1 MPKRTDL
8 KSVLVLG
15 SGPIQIGQ
23 ACEFDYSGTQALK
36 ALREEGIRTILLN
49 SNPASIM
56 TDPGRADATY
66 IEPLTLA
73 VLEKVLE
80 AERPD
85 AILPTVGG
93 QTALNLA
100 MEAHESGLL
109 QRTGVTLIGAQP
121 EAIKRGEDRQLFKAL
136 MDDLGLETCRGG
148 FAHNMAE
155 ARDLLKLTGFP
166 SIIRPSF
173 TLGGSGGGIA
183 YNVDEFETIVAR
195 GLDLSPTK
203 QVLIE
208 ESILGWK
215 EFELEVV
222 RDLDDNVE
230 VICSIENL
238 DPMGIHTGDSITV
251 APILTL
257 TDPEYQRM
265 RDAALAVIRAVG
277 VETGGS
283 NIQFALEPETS
294 RIIVIEMN
302 PRVSRSSALASKATG
317 FPIAWVATKLALGY
331 RLWELPNAITHMTKA
346 AFEPVLDY
354 VVVKIP
360 RFTFEKFP
368 QADKVLGTQMK
379 SVGEVMALG
388 RSFQEA
394 LQKAVRSLEEGH
406 KGLSGALEGKLDLG
420 RLKEHLIIPGAQRL
434 FWVYHALKA
443 GHSVEELHRLTKIT
457 PWFLHEIEEIV
468 VMEGRLRSFP
478 VDRLPEDLLEKAKRA
493 GFADDQ
499 IAVFCSGTEA
509 EVAARRAA
517 LGLHPAYKRVD
528 TCAGEFQA
536 ETPYLYGTWEAGA
549 VAKAHGA
556 ELRPEGSAQEVRY
569 EVFSEAPP
577 TDRPKAIVLGSGP
590 NRIGQGVE
598 FDCCCVQAVE
608 AIRASGVEAI
618 LINCNPETVST
629 DFDTSDRLYFEPLT
643 FEHVKAVVDREAA
656 GGHLL
661 GVFAQF
667 GGQTPLK
674 LAGPLHAAGVKLLG
688 TPLSAILDAEDRERF
703 GQVLHRLHIP
713 APQWG
718 MATSFEQALE
728 VAHQLDYPV
737 MVRPSFV
744 LGGRA
749 MAVVFDDAGLEK
761 YMREAVA
768 VSNDQPVL
776 LDRFLQ
782 GAQELDI
789 DVVCDG
795 EQVVIAGLLA
805 HIEEAGIHSGDS
817 YAVIPALGV
826 SEAILETVR
835 GYARQLALDL
845 GVLGLMN
852 LQFAVKDGI
861 AYCLEANPRASRT
874 VPFVSKATGVD
885 WAGVAARV
893 GLGQSLR
900 QQGITDGVARAV
912 SVKGVVFPF
921 AKFPG
926 VDPVLGPEMKSTGE
940 VMGIG
945 ETFGE
950 AYAKSLLA
958 AGIPL
963 PLSGTV
969 FLTVNDADKA
979 RLPELAHKLVALGF
993 GLCATE
999 GTART
1004 LETVGL
1010 KVRKIFKVNEG
1021 RPNAVDLLKN
1031 GEVQWVINT
1040 PLGRDAFFDE
1050 SSIRKEAL
1058 RLKIPC
1064 LTNLSA
1070 ALAACEAVET
1080 LRGDMKVRAIQSL

>member
-1 MPKRTDL
+1 
-8 KSVLVLG
+8 
-15 SGPIQIGQ
+15 
-23 ACEFDYSGTQALK
+23 
-36 ALREEGIRTILLN
+36 
-49 SNPASIM
+49 
-56 TDPGRADATY
+56 
-66 IEPLTLA
+66 
-73 VLEKVLE
+73 
-80 AERPD
+80 
-85 AILPTVGG
+85 
-93 QTALNLA
+93 
-100 MEAHESGLL
+100 
-109 QRTGVTLIGAQP
+109 
-121 EAIKRGEDRQLFKAL
+121 
-136 MDDLGLETCRGG
+136 
-148 FAHNMAE
+148 
-155 ARDLLKLTGFP
+155 
-166 SIIRPSF
+166 
-173 TLGGSGGGIA
+173 
-183 YNVDEFETIVAR
+183 VDEFETIVAR

-230 VICSIENL
+230 VICSIENF
-238 DPMGIHTGDSITV
+238 DPMGVHTGDSITV
-251 APILTL
+251 APALTL
-257 TDPEYQRM
+257 TDPEYQKM

-354 VVVKIP
+354 VVVKMP

-379 SVGEVMALG
+379 SVGEVMSIG

-406 KGLSGALEGKLDLG
+406 KGISGALEGKLDLG
-420 RLKEHLIIPGAQRL
+420 RLKEHLIIPGSQRI
-434 FWVYHALKA
+434 FWIYHALKA
-443 GHSVEELHRLTKIT
+443 GHSVEEIHRLTKIT
-457 PWFLHEIEEIV
+457 PWFLREIEEIV
-468 VMEGRLRSFP
+468 VLEGRLRSFP
-478 VDRLPEDLLEKAKRA
+478 VDRLPEELLEKAKRA
-493 GFADDQ
+493 GFADNQ

-509 EVAARRAA
+509 EVATRREA
-517 LGLHPAYKRVD
+517 LGLRPAYKRVD
-528 TCAGEFQA
+528 TCAGEFKA
-536 ETPYLYGTWEAGA
+536 ETPYLYGTWE
-549 VAKAHGA
+549 
-556 ELRPEGSAQEVRY
+556 ET
-569 EVFSEAPP
+569 SEAEP

-643 FEHVKAVVDREAA
+643 YEHVKAVVDREAA
-656 GGHLL
+656 GGKLL

-674 LAGPLHAAGVKLLG
+674 LAGPLHEAGVPLLG
-688 TPLSAILDAEDRERF
+688 TPLNTIMDAEDRERF
-703 GQVLHRLHIP
+703 GQALKRLNIP

-718 MATSFEQALE
+718 MATSFEQAKE
-728 VAHQLDYPV
+728 VAHRLAYPV

-776 LDRFLQ
+776 LDRFLD

-795 EQVVIAGLLA
+795 EDVAIAGLLA

-826 SEAILETVR
+826 PEEILETVR
-835 GYARQLALDL
+835 GYARKLALDL
-845 GVLGLMN
+845 GVRGLMN

-885 WAGVAARV
+885 WAGVAARI
-893 GLGQSLR
+893 GLGQSLK

-926 VDPVLGPEMKSTGE
+926 VDPILGPEMKSTGE

-950 AYAKSLLA
+950 AYAKALLA

-969 FLTVNDADKA
+969 FLTVNDADKV
-979 RLPELAHKLVALGF
+979 RLPELAHKLVSLGF

-1004 LETVGL
+1004 LDAVGL
-1010 KVRKIFKVNEG
+1010 KVRRIFKVNEG

-1080 LRGDMKVRAIQSL
+1080 LRGDMTVRAIQSLG

>member
-56 TDPGRADATY
+56 TDPGRSDATY

-73 VLEKVLE
+73 VLEKVIE
-80 AERPD
+80 AEKPD

-100 MEAHESGLL
+100 MEAHDSGLL
-109 QRTGVTLIGAQP
+109 ERTGVVLIGAQP

-148 FAHNMAE
+148 FAHNMGE

-183 YNVDEFETIVAR
+183 YNVDEFEVIVAR

-238 DPMGIHTGDSITV
+238 DPMGVHTGDSITV
-251 APILTL
+251 APALTL

-331 RLWELPNAITHMTKA
+331 RLWELPNAITRMTKA

-354 VVVKIP
+354 VVVKMP

-379 SVGEVMALG
+379 SVGEVMSLG

-406 KGLSGALEGKLDLG
+406 RGISGALEGKLDLG
-420 RLKEHLIIPGAQRL
+420 RLKEHLLIPGPQRI
-434 FWVYHALKA
+434 FWIYHALKA
-443 GHSVEELHRLTKIT
+443 GHSVEELHRLTRIT
-457 PWFLHEIEEIV
+457 PWFLREIEEIV
-468 VMEGRLRSFP
+468 VLEGRLRSFP
-478 VDRLPEDLLEKAKRA
+478 VDRLPEELLEKAKRA
-493 GFADDQ
+493 GFADNQ

-509 EVAARRAA
+509 EVAARRDT

-536 ETPYLYGTWEAGA
+536 ETPYLYGTWE
-549 VAKAHGA
+549 
-556 ELRPEGSAQEVRY
+556 SC
-569 EVFSEAPP
+569 SEAPP

-643 FEHVKAVVDREAA
+643 YEHVKAVVDREDA
-656 GGHLL
+656 GGKLL

-688 TPLSAILDAEDRERF
+688 TPLNTIMDAEDRERF
-703 GQVLHRLHIP
+703 GQALKRLDIP

-718 MATSFEQALE
+718 MATSFEQAKE
-728 VAHQLDYPV
+728 VAHRLAYPV

-768 VSNDQPVL
+768 VNKDQPVL
-776 LDRFLQ
+776 LDRFLD

-795 EQVVIAGLLA
+795 VDVAIAGLLA

-826 SEAILETVR
+826 PEEILDTVR
-835 GYARQLALDL
+835 GYARRLALDL

-874 VPFVSKATGVD
+874 VPFVSKATGMD
-885 WAGVAARV
+885 WAGVAARI
-893 GLGQSLR
+893 GLGQSLK
-900 QQGITDGVARAV
+900 QQGITDGIPRAV

-926 VDPVLGPEMKSTGE
+926 VDPILGPEMKSTGE

-945 ETFGE
+945 DTFGE
-950 AYAKSLLA
+950 AYAKALLA

-979 RLPELAHKLVALGF
+979 RLPELAHKLVSLGF

-1004 LETVGL
+1004 LESVGL
-1010 KVRKIFKVNEG
+1010 KVRRIFKVNEG

-1080 LRGDMKVRAIQSL
+1080 LRGEMKVRAIQSLG

>member
-56 TDPGRADATY
+56 TGPTRADATY
-66 IEPLTLA
+66 IEPMTLA
-73 VLEKVLE
+73 VLERILE
-80 AERPD
+80 IEKPD

-100 MEAHESGLL
+100 MDAHHAGLL
-109 QRTGVTLIGAQP
+109 AKHRVQLIGAQP
-121 EAIKRGEDRQLFKAL
+121 EAINKGEDRQAFKAL
-136 MDDLGLETCRGG
+136 MDELGLETCRGG
-148 FAHNMAE
+148 FAHSLEE
-155 ARDLLKLTGFP
+155 ARELLKVTGFP
-166 SIIRPSF
+166 AIIRPSF

-183 YNVDEFETIVAR
+183 YNIEEFETICQR

-203 QVLIE
+203 QLLIE

-230 VICSIENL
+230 VICSIENI
-238 DPMGIHTGDSITV
+238 DPMGVHTGDSITV
-251 APILTL
+251 APALTL

-265 RDAALAVIRAVG
+265 RNAAIAVIRGVG

-283 NIQFALEPETS
+283 NIQFALDPETA

-331 RLWELPNAITHMTKA
+331 RLWELPNAITLKTKA

-354 VVVKIP
+354 IVVKIP

-368 QADKVLGTQMK
+368 QADAVLGTQMK
-379 SVGEVMALG
+379 SVGEVMAIG

-406 KGLSGALEGKLDLG
+406 AGLAGAMEGKLDLA
-420 RLKEHLIIPGAQRL
+420 RLRERLLIPGPQRI
-434 FWVYHALKA
+434 FWLYHALKA

-457 PWFLHEIEEIV
+457 AWFLREIEEIV
-468 VMEGRLRSFP
+468 VLEGRLRGFS
-478 VDRLPEDLLEKAKRA
+478 VDRLPEELLERAKRA
-493 GFADDQ
+493 GFADVQ
-499 IAVFCSGTEA
+499 IAAFCGATES
-509 EVAARRAA
+509 EVLHRRE
-517 LGLHPAYKRVD
+517 GFGIRPAFKRID
-528 TCAGEFQA
+528 TCAGEFFA
-536 ETPYLYGTWEAGA
+536 ETPYLYGTWED
-549 VAKAHGA
+549 
-556 ELRPEGSAQEVRY
+556 
-569 EVFSEAPP
+569 FSEAPP
-577 TDRPKAIVLGSGP
+577 TDRKKAIVLGSGP

-643 FEHVKAVVDREAA
+643 FEHVKAIVDREAA
-656 GGHLL
+656 TGALM
-661 GVFAQF
+661 GVFTQF

-674 LAGPLHAAGVKLLG
+674 LAGSLDAAHVPLLG
-688 TPLSAILDAEDRERF
+688 TAHKAILEAEDRERF
-703 GQVLHRLHIP
+703 GEVLRRLNIP
-713 APQWG
+713 AAEWG
-718 MATSFEQALE
+718 MATSLE
-728 VAHQLDYPV
+728 EARVVAARISYPV

-768 VSNDQPVL
+768 VSEDQPVL
-776 LDRFLQ
+776 LDRFLD

-789 DVVCDG
+789 DLVCDG
-795 EQVVIAGLLA
+795 TDTAVAGLLA

-817 YAVIPALGV
+817 FAVIPAQGV
-826 SEAILETVR
+826 DPAVLATVEAQSRRLALEIGVR
-835 GYARQLALDL
+835 GLL
-845 GVLGLMN
+845 N
-852 LQFAVKDGI
+852 LQWAVKDGV

-885 WAGVAARV
+885 WAGVAARI
-893 GLGQSLR
+893 GIGQSLR
-900 QQGITDGVARAV
+900 EQGVKDGVAQAV
-912 SVKGVVFPF
+912 CVKGVVFPF

-926 VDPVLGPEMKSTGE
+926 VDPILGPEMKSTGE

-945 ETFGE
+945 ASFGE
-950 AYAKSLLA
+950 AYAKALLA

-963 PLSGTV
+963 PTSGTV
-969 FLTVNDADKA
+969 FISVNDQDKP
-979 RLPELAHKLVALGF
+979 RLQELATRLTAMGF

-999 GTART
+999 GTAKH
-1004 LETVGL
+1004 LETVGYQ
-1010 KVRKIFKVNEG
+1010 VRRIFKVNEG
-1021 RPNAVDLLKN
+1021 RPHAVDLLKN
-1031 GEVQWVINT
+1031 HEIHWVINT

-1050 SSIRKEAL
+1050 GAIRKEAL

-1064 LTNLSA
+1064 LTNMNA
-1070 ALAACEAVET
+1070 ALAACDAVET
-1080 LRGDMKVRAIQSL
+1080 LRGQLQVRAMQRL

>member
-1 MPKRTDL
+1 MPKRSDIQ
-8 KSVLVLG
+8 SVLVLG

-36 ALREEGIRTILLN
+36 ALREEGVRTILLN

-56 TDPGRADATY
+56 TDPSRADATY
-66 IEPLTLA
+66 IEPLTLGA
-73 VLEKVLE
+73 LEKILE
-80 AERPD
+80 AEQPD

-100 MEAHESGLL
+100 LAAHEAGLL
-109 QRTGVTLIGAQP
+109 EKHNVRLIGAQV
-121 EAIKRGEDRQLFKAL
+121 EAIRKGEDRQIFKAL
-136 MDDLGLETCRGG
+136 MDELGLETCRGG
-148 FAHNMAE
+148 FAHTFAE
-155 ARDLLKLTGFP
+155 ARELVKVTGFP
-166 SIIRPSF
+166 AIIRPSF

-183 YNVDEFETIVAR
+183 YNIDEFEAICLR
-195 GLDLSPTK
+195 GLDLSPIR
-203 QVLIE
+203 QLLVE

-230 VICSIENL
+230 IICGIENL
-238 DPMGIHTGDSITV
+238 DPMGIHTGDSITI

-265 RDAALAVIRAVG
+265 RDAALAIIRAVG

-331 RLWELPNAITHMTKA
+331 RLWELPNAITRMTKA

-368 QADKVLGTQMK
+368 QADQVLGTQMK

-406 KGLSGALEGKLDLG
+406 KGISGALEGKLDLG
-420 RLKEHLIIPGAQRL
+420 RLKEHLIIPGPQRL
-434 FWVYHALKA
+434 FWIYHALKA

-468 VMEGRLRSFP
+468 VLEGRLRSFP
-478 VDRLPEDLLEKAKRA
+478 VDRLPEELLEKAKRA
-493 GFADDQ
+493 GFADNQ

-509 EVAARRAA
+509 EVAAKRES
-517 LGLHPAYKRVD
+517 LGLRPAYKRVD
-528 TCAGEFQA
+528 TCAGEFKA
-536 ETPYLYGTWEAGA
+536 ETPYLYGTWE
-549 VAKAHGA
+549 
-556 ELRPEGSAQEVRY
+556 E
-569 EVFSEAPP
+569 FSEAEP

-643 FEHVKAVVDREAA
+643 YEHVKAVVDREAA
-656 GGHLL
+656 GGKLL

-674 LAGPLHAAGVKLLG
+674 LARPLHEAGVQLLG
-688 TPLSAILDAEDRERF
+688 TPLNTIMEAEDRERF
-703 GQVLHRLHIP
+703 GQALKRLNIP

-718 MATSFEQALE
+718 MATSFEQAKE
-728 VAHQLDYPV
+728 VAHRLGFPV

-749 MAVVFDDAGLEK
+749 MAVVFDDPGLEK

-768 VSNDQPVL
+768 VSDDQPVL
-776 LDRFLQ
+776 LDRFLD

-795 EQVVIAGLLA
+795 KEVAIAGLLS

-826 SEAILETVR
+826 AEDILETVR

-852 LQFAVKDGI
+852 LQFAVKDGV

-885 WAGVAARV
+885 WAGVAARI
-893 GLGQSLR
+893 GLGQSLK
-900 QQGITDGVARAV
+900 QQGITDGVPRSV
-912 SVKGVVFPF
+912 SMKGVVFPF

-926 VDPVLGPEMKSTGE
+926 VDPILGPEMKSTGE

-945 ETFGE
+945 DTFGE
-950 AYAKSLLA
+950 AYAKALLA

-1050 SSIRKEAL
+1050 GSIRKEAL

-1080 LRGDMKVRAIQSL
+1080 LRGEITVRAIQSL

>member
-56 TDPGRADATY
+56 TDPSRADATY
-66 IEPLTLA
+66 IEPLTLG
-73 VLEKVLE
+73 VLEKVIE
-80 AERPD
+80 AEKPD

-109 QRTGVTLIGAQP
+109 ERTGVMLIGAQP

-166 SIIRPSF
+166 AIIRPSF

-230 VICSIENL
+230 VICSIENF
-238 DPMGIHTGDSITV
+238 DPMGVHTGDSITV
-251 APILTL
+251 APALTL
-257 TDPEYQRM
+257 TDPEYQKM

-354 VVVKIP
+354 VVVKMP

-379 SVGEVMALG
+379 SVGEVMSIG

-406 KGLSGALEGKLDLG
+406 KGISGALEGKLDLG
-420 RLKEHLIIPGAQRL
+420 RLKEHLIIPGSQRI
-434 FWVYHALKA
+434 FWIYHALKA
-443 GHSVEELHRLTKIT
+443 GHSVEEIHRLTKIT
-457 PWFLHEIEEIV
+457 PWFLREIEEIV
-468 VMEGRLRSFP
+468 VLEGRLRSFP
-478 VDRLPEDLLEKAKRA
+478 VDRLPEELLEKAKRA
-493 GFADDQ
+493 GFADNQ

-509 EVAARRAA
+509 EVATRREA
-517 LGLHPAYKRVD
+517 LGLRPAYKRVD
-528 TCAGEFQA
+528 TCAGEFKA
-536 ETPYLYGTWEAGA
+536 ETPYLYGTWE
-549 VAKAHGA
+549 
-556 ELRPEGSAQEVRY
+556 ET
-569 EVFSEAPP
+569 SEAEP

-643 FEHVKAVVDREAA
+643 YEHVKAVVDREAA
-656 GGHLL
+656 GGKLL

-674 LAGPLHAAGVKLLG
+674 LAGPLHEAGVPLLG
-688 TPLSAILDAEDRERF
+688 TPLNTIMDAEDRERF
-703 GQVLHRLHIP
+703 GQALKRLNIP

-718 MATSFEQALE
+718 MATSFEQAKE
-728 VAHQLDYPV
+728 VAHRLAYPV

-776 LDRFLQ
+776 LDRFLD

-795 EQVVIAGLLA
+795 EDVAIAGLLA

-826 SEAILETVR
+826 PEEILETVR
-835 GYARQLALDL
+835 GYARKLALDL
-845 GVLGLMN
+845 GVRGLMN

-885 WAGVAARV
+885 WAGVAARI
-893 GLGQSLR
+893 GLGQSLK

-926 VDPVLGPEMKSTGE
+926 VDPILGPEMKSTGE

-950 AYAKSLLA
+950 AYAKALLA

-969 FLTVNDADKA
+969 FLTVNDADKV
-979 RLPELAHKLVALGF
+979 RLPELAHKLVSLGF

-1004 LETVGL
+1004 LDAVGL
-1010 KVRKIFKVNEG
+1010 KVRRIFKVNEG

-1080 LRGDMKVRAIQSL
+1080 LRGDMTVRAIQSLG

>member
-66 IEPLTLA
+66 IEPLTLG
-73 VLEKVLE
+73 VLEKILE
-80 AERPD
+80 AEKPD

-109 QRTGVTLIGAQP
+109 ERTGVVLIGAQP
-121 EAIKRGEDRQLFKAL
+121 EAINRGEDRQLFKAL

-148 FAHNMAE
+148 FAQNMGE

-166 SIIRPSF
+166 AIIRPSF

-183 YNVDEFETIVAR
+183 YNVDEFETIVTR

-230 VICSIENL
+230 VICSIENF
-238 DPMGIHTGDSITV
+238 DPMGVHTGDSITV
-251 APILTL
+251 APALTL

-265 RDAALAVIRAVG
+265 RDAALMVIRAVG

-331 RLWELPNAITHMTKA
+331 RLWELPNAITRMTKA

-379 SVGEVMALG
+379 SVGEVMSLG

-406 KGLSGALEGKLDLG
+406 KGISGALEGKLDLG

-434 FWVYHALKA
+434 FWIYHALKA
-443 GHSVEELHRLTKIT
+443 GHSVEEIHRLTKIT
-457 PWFLHEIEEIV
+457 PWFLREIEEIV
-468 VMEGRLRSFP
+468 VLEGRLRSFP
-478 VDRLPEDLLEKAKRA
+478 VDRLPIELLEKAKRA
-493 GFADDQ
+493 GFADNQ

-509 EVAARRAA
+509 EVAARRES
-517 LGLHPAYKRVD
+517 LGLLPAYKRVD
-528 TCAGEFQA
+528 TCAGEFKA
-536 ETPYLYGTWEAGA
+536 ETPYLYGTWE
-549 VAKAHGA
+549 
-556 ELRPEGSAQEVRY
+556 E
-569 EVFSEAPP
+569 FSEAPP

-643 FEHVKAVVDREAA
+643 YEHVKAVVDREAA
-656 GGHLL
+656 GGKLL

-674 LAGPLHAAGVKLLG
+674 LAGPLHEAGVKLLG
-688 TPLSAILDAEDRERF
+688 TPLNTIMDAEDRERF
-703 GQVLHRLHIP
+703 GQALKRLDIP

-718 MATSFEQALE
+718 MATSFEQAKE
-728 VAHQLDYPV
+728 VAHRLSFPV

-768 VSNDQPVL
+768 VNADQPVL
-776 LDRFLQ
+776 LDRFLD

-795 EQVVIAGLLA
+795 KNVAIAGLLA

-826 SEAILETVR
+826 PEEILETVR
-835 GYARQLALDL
+835 CYARKLALDL

-885 WAGVAARV
+885 WAGVAARI
-893 GLGQSLR
+893 GLGQSLQ

-926 VDPVLGPEMKSTGE
+926 VDPILGPEMKSTGE

-945 ETFGE
+945 DTFGE
-950 AYAKSLLA
+950 AYAKALLA

-1010 KVRKIFKVNEG
+1010 KVRRIFKVNEG

-1050 SSIRKEAL
+1050 GSIRKEAL

-1080 LRGDMKVRAIQSL
+1080 LRGEMTVRAIQSLGC

>member
-8 KSVLVLG
+8 KCVLVLG

-36 ALREEGIRTILLN
+36 ALREEGIRTVLLN

-66 IEPLTLA
+66 IEPMTLT
-73 VLEKVLE
+73 VLEKILE
-80 AERPD
+80 AEKPD

-109 QRTGVTLIGAQP
+109 ERTGVTLIGAQP

-136 MDDLGLETCRGG
+136 MDGLGLETCRGG
-148 FAHNMAE
+148 FAHNMGE

-166 SIIRPSF
+166 AIIRPSF

-230 VICSIENL
+230 VICSIENF
-238 DPMGIHTGDSITV
+238 DPMGVHTGDSITV
-251 APILTL
+251 APALTL

-265 RDAALAVIRAVG
+265 RDASLAIIRAVG

-331 RLWELPNAITHMTKA
+331 RLWELPNAITRMTKA

-354 VVVKIP
+354 IVVKIP

-368 QADKVLGTQMK
+368 QADQVLGTQMK
-379 SVGEVMALG
+379 SVGEVMSLG

-406 KGLSGALEGKLDLG
+406 LGLSGALEGKLDLG
-420 RLKEHLIIPGAQRL
+420 RLKEHLITPGPQRL

-457 PWFLHEIEEIV
+457 PWFLREIEEIV

-478 VDRLPEDLLEKAKRA
+478 VDRLPMDLLEKAKRA
-493 GFADDQ
+493 GFGDGQ

-509 EVAARRAA
+509 EVAERREQ
-517 LGLHPAYKRVD
+517 LGLRPTYKRVD
-528 TCAGEFQA
+528 TCAGEFKA
-536 ETPYLYGTWEAGA
+536 ETPYLYGTWEDSFGSLPLEA
-549 VAKAHGA
+549 V
-556 ELRPEGSAQEVRY
+556 
-569 EVFSEAPP
+569 P

-643 FEHVKAVVDREAA
+643 YEHVKAVVDREGS
-656 GGHLL
+656 GGQLL

-674 LAGPLHAAGVKLLG
+674 LASPLHAAGVPLLG
-688 TPLSAILDAEDRERF
+688 TPLHAILDAEDRERF
-703 GQVLHRLHIP
+703 GTALKRLGIP
-713 APQWG
+713 APAWG
-718 MATSFEQALE
+718 MATSFVQAKA
-728 VAHQLDYPV
+728 VAQHLGYPV

-749 MAVVFDDAGLEK
+749 MAVVFDDAGMEK

-768 VSNDQPVL
+768 VSDDQPVL
-776 LDRFLQ
+776 LDRFLD
-782 GAQELDI
+782 GALELDI

-795 EQVVIAGLLA
+795 EDVAIAGLLA

-826 SEAILETVR
+826 PEPILETVR
-835 GYARQLALDL
+835 DYSRRLALDL
-845 GVLGLMN
+845 GVRGLMN
-852 LQFAVKDGI
+852 LQFALKDGI

-885 WAGVAARV
+885 WAGVAARI
-893 GLGQSLR
+893 GLGQSLK
-900 QQGITDGVARAV
+900 QQGITDGVPRAV

-950 AYAKSLLA
+950 AYAKALLA

-969 FLTVNDADKA
+969 FLTVNDADKG
-979 RLPELAHKLVALGF
+979 RLPELAQKLVALGF
-993 GLCATE
+993 GLCATD
-999 GTART
+999 GTAKA
-1004 LETVGL
+1004 LESVGL
-1010 KVRKIFKVNEG
+1010 KVRRIFKVNEG

-1040 PLGRDAFFDE
+1040 PLGREAYFDE
-1050 SSIRKEAL
+1050 SSIRREAL

-1080 LRGDMKVRAIQSL
+1080 LRGDMTVRAIQSLG

>member
-73 VLEKVLE
+73 VLEKIIE
-80 AERPD
+80 AEKPD

-109 QRTGVTLIGAQP
+109 TRSGVQLIGAQP
-121 EAIKRGEDRQLFKAL
+121 EAINRGEDRQLFKAL

-148 FAHNMAE
+148 FAHNMGE

-166 SIIRPSF
+166 AIIRPSF

-183 YNVDEFETIVAR
+183 YNIEEFETIVAR

-251 APILTL
+251 APALTL

-265 RDAALAVIRAVG
+265 RDAAIAVIRAVG

-331 RLWELPNAITHMTKA
+331 RLWELPNAITRMTKA

-354 VVVKIP
+354 IVVKIP

-379 SVGEVMALG
+379 SVGEVMSLG

-406 KGLSGALEGKLDLG
+406 RGLSGALEGKLDLH
-420 RLKEHLIIPGAQRL
+420 RLKEHLLIPGPQRI

-457 PWFLHEIEEIV
+457 AWFLREIEEIV
-468 VMEGRLRSFP
+468 VLEGRLRSFP
-478 VDRLPEDLLEKAKRA
+478 VDRLPEELLEKAKRA
-493 GFADDQ
+493 GFADNQ
-499 IAVFCSGTEA
+499 ISVFCSGTEA
-509 EVAARRAA
+509 EVAARRAD
-517 LGLHPAYKRVD
+517 LGLHPTYKRVD

-536 ETPYLYGTWEAGA
+536 ETPYLYGTWE
-549 VAKAHGA
+549 
-556 ELRPEGSAQEVRY
+556 QT
-569 EVFSEAPP
+569 SEAEP

-643 FEHVKAVVDREAA
+643 YEHVKAVVDREGK
-656 GGHLL
+656 GGKLL

-674 LAGPLHAAGVKLLG
+674 LAGPLHEAGVPLLG
-688 TPLSAILDAEDRERF
+688 TPLNTIMDAEDRERF
-703 GQVLHRLHIP
+703 GQALQRLHIP

-718 MATSFEQALE
+718 MATSYEQAKA
-728 VAHQLDYPV
+728 VAHGLGYPV

-768 VSNDQPVL
+768 VSNDQPIL
-776 LDRFLQ
+776 LDRFLD

-795 EQVVIAGLLA
+795 VDVAIAGLLA

-826 SEAILETVR
+826 PEDILETVK
-835 GYARQLALDL
+835 GYARKLALDL

-885 WAGVAARV
+885 WAGVAARI
-893 GLGQSLR
+893 GLGQSLK
-900 QQGITDGVARAV
+900 QQGVTDGVPRAV

-945 ETFGE
+945 DSFGE
-950 AYAKSLLA
+950 AYAKALLA

-969 FLTVNDADKA
+969 FLTVNDKDKA
-979 RLPELAHKLVALGF
+979 RLPDLAQKLVALGF

-1004 LETVGL
+1004 LESIGL
-1010 KVRKIFKVNEG
+1010 KVRRIFKVNEG

-1050 SSIRKEAL
+1050 SAIRREAL

-1080 LRGDMKVRAIQSL
+1080 LRGEMTVRAIQSLG

>member
-8 KSVLVLG
+8 RSVLVLG

-66 IEPLTLA
+66 IEPLTLS

-100 MEAHESGLL
+100 MDAHHSGLL
-109 QRTGVTLIGAQP
+109 DRTGVQLIGAQP

-148 FAHNMAE
+148 FAHNMGE

-166 SIIRPSF
+166 AIIRPSF

-183 YNVDEFETIVAR
+183 YNVEEFETIVTR

-238 DPMGIHTGDSITV
+238 DPMGVHTGDSITV
-251 APILTL
+251 APALTL

-283 NIQFALEPETS
+283 NIQFALEPES
-294 RIIVIEMN
+294 ARIIVIEMN

-331 RLWELPNAITHMTKA
+331 RLWELPNAITRMTKA

-368 QADKVLGTQMK
+368 QAEKVLGTQMK
-379 SVGEVMALG
+379 SVGEVMSVG

-406 KGLSGALEGKLDLG
+406 WGVSGALDGKLDLA
-420 RLKEHLIIPGAQRL
+420 RLKEHLLTPGPQRL

-443 GHSVEELHRLTKIT
+443 GHSVEELHRLTRIT
-457 PWFLHEIEEIV
+457 PWFIREIEEIV
-468 VMEGRLRSFP
+468 VLEGRLRSFP
-478 VDRLPEDLLEKAKRA
+478 VDRLPVELLERSKRA
-493 GFADDQ
+493 GFADAQ
-499 IAVFCSGTEA
+499 IAGFCSGTEA
-509 EVAARRAA
+509 EVAARRED
-517 LGLHPAYKRVD
+517 LGLRPAYKRVD

-536 ETPYLYGTWEAGA
+536 ETPYLYGTWEPGEGA
-549 VAKAHGA
+549 
-556 ELRPEGSAQEVRY
+556 
-569 EVFSEAPP
+569 SEAPP

-608 AIRASGVEAI
+608 AIRAAGVEAI
-618 LINCNPETVST
+618 LVNCNPETVST

-643 FEHVKAVVDREAA
+643 FEHVKAVVDREGQ
-656 GGHLL
+656 GGQLL

-674 LAGPLHAAGVKLLG
+674 LAGPLDASGVKLLG
-688 TPLSAILDAEDRERF
+688 TPLQAILDAEDRERF
-703 GQVLHRLHIP
+703 GQALARLGVP
-713 APQWG
+713 APAWG
-718 MATSFEQALE
+718 MATSFDQARE
-728 VAHQLDYPV
+728 VAHRLSYPV

-768 VSNDQPVL
+768 VSEDQPVL
-776 LDRFLQ
+776 LDRFLD
-782 GAQELDI
+782 GALELDV

-795 EQVVIAGLLA
+795 QRVAVAGLLA

-826 SEAILETVR
+826 PPEILETVAEHSR
-835 GYARQLALDL
+835 RLALDL
-845 GVLGLMN
+845 GVRGLMN
-852 LQFAVKDGI
+852 LQFAVKDGV

-885 WAGVAARV
+885 WAGVAARI
-893 GLGQSLR
+893 GLGQSLD
-900 QQGITDGVARAV
+900 QQGITDGVPRAV

-921 AKFPG
+921 GKFPG

-950 AYAKSLLA
+950 AYAKALLA

-969 FLTVNDADKA
+969 FLTVNDRDKA
-979 RLPELAHKLVALGF
+979 RLPDLAQRLAGLGF

-999 GTART
+999 GTARA
-1004 LETVGL
+1004 LERIGL
-1010 KVRKIFKVNEG
+1010 KVRRIYKVNEG

-1050 SSIRKEAL
+1050 SSIRRESL

-1080 LRGDMKVRAIQSL
+1080 LRGEMQVRAIQNLA

>member
-66 IEPLTLA
+66 IEPLTLS
-73 VLEKVLE
+73 VLEKVIE

-109 QRTGVTLIGAQP
+109 ARTGVQLIGAQP
-121 EAIKRGEDRQLFKAL
+121 EAINRGEDRQLFKAL

-148 FAHNMAE
+148 FAHNMGE
-155 ARDLLKLTGFP
+155 ARDLLRLTGFP
-166 SIIRPSF
+166 AIIRPSF

-183 YNVDEFETIVAR
+183 YNVEEFETIVAR

-230 VICSIENL
+230 VICSIENF
-238 DPMGIHTGDSITV
+238 DPMGVHTGDSITV
-251 APILTL
+251 APALTL

-331 RLWELPNAITHMTKA
+331 RLWELPNAITRMTKA

-354 VVVKIP
+354 IVVKIP

-368 QADKVLGTQMK
+368 QAEKVLGTQMK
-379 SVGEVMALG
+379 SVGEVMSLG

-406 KGLSGALEGKLDLG
+406 KGISGALEGKLDLN
-420 RLKEHLIIPGAQRL
+420 RLKEHLLIPGPQRL

-457 PWFLHEIEEIV
+457 AWFLREIEEIV
-468 VMEGRLRSFP
+468 VLEGRLRSFP
-478 VDRLPEDLLEKAKRA
+478 VDRLPEELLEKAKRA

-509 EVAARRAA
+509 EVAARRAD
-517 LGLHPAYKRVD
+517 LGLQPTYKRVD
-528 TCAGEFQA
+528 TCAGEFKA
-536 ETPYLYGTWEAGA
+536 ETPYLYGTWEYGDA
-549 VAKAHGA
+549 
-556 ELRPEGSAQEVRY
+556 
-569 EVFSEAPP
+569 SEAPP

-618 LINCNPETVST
+618 LVNCNPETVST

-643 FEHVKAVVDREAA
+643 YEHVKAVVDREAA
-656 GGHLL
+656 GGKLL

-674 LAGPLHAAGVKLLG
+674 LASPLDAAGVKLLG
-688 TPLSAILDAEDRERF
+688 TPLNAILDAEDRERF
-703 GQVLHRLHIP
+703 GQALKRLDIP

-718 MATSFEQALE
+718 MATSFEQARE
-728 VAHQLDYPV
+728 VAQRLSYPV

-768 VSNDQPVL
+768 VSNDQPIL
-776 LDRFLQ
+776 LDRFLD

-795 EQVVIAGLLA
+795 EEVAIAGLLA

-826 SEAILETVR
+826 PEDILETVK
-835 GYARQLALDL
+835 GYARKLALDL
-845 GVLGLMN
+845 GVRGLMN

-885 WAGVAARV
+885 WAGVAARI

-900 QQGITDGVARAV
+900 QQGVTDGVPRAV

-950 AYAKSLLA
+950 AYAKALLA

-969 FLTVNDADKA
+969 FLTVNDADKV
-979 RLPELAHKLVALGF
+979 RLPELAQKLVALGF

-1004 LETVGL
+1004 LEAVGL
-1010 KVRKIFKVNEG
+1010 KVRRIFKVNEG

-1050 SSIRKEAL
+1050 SAIRREAL

-1080 LRGDMKVRAIQSL
+1080 LRGEMKVRAIQTLG

>member
-1 MPKRTDL
+1 MPKRSDL
-8 KSVLVLG
+8 HSVLVLG

-56 TDPGRADATY
+56 TDAARADATY
-66 IEPLTLA
+66 LEPLTLA
-73 VLEKVLE
+73 VLEKVID

-100 MEAHESGLL
+100 MDAHHSGLL
-109 QRTGVTLIGAQP
+109 ERTGVTLIGAQP
-121 EAIKRGEDRQLFKAL
+121 EAIRRGEDRQVFKGL
-136 MDDLGLETCRGG
+136 MDELGLETCRGG
-148 FAHNMAE
+148 FAHHLAE
-155 ARDLLKLTGFP
+155 AREILKTTGFP
-166 SIIRPSF
+166 AIIRPSF

-183 YNVDEFETIVAR
+183 YNVEEFEAIVGR
-195 GLDLSPTK
+195 GLDLSPTR

-222 RDLDDNVE
+222 RDLDGNVE
-230 VICSIENL
+230 VICAIENL
-238 DPMGIHTGDSITV
+238 DPMGVHTGDSITV
-251 APILTL
+251 APALTL

-283 NIQFALEPETS
+283 NIQFALDPAS
-294 RIIVIEMN
+294 GRLIVIEMN

-331 RLWELPNAITHMTKA
+331 RLWELPNAITRRTKA

-368 QADKVLGTQMK
+368 QAEPVLGTQMK
-379 SVGEVMALG
+379 SVGEVMSLG

-406 KGLSGALEGKLDLG
+406 RGLSGALDGKLDLA
-420 RLKEHLIIPGAQRL
+420 RLREHLLTPGPQRL
-434 FWVYHALKA
+434 FWSYQALKA
-443 GHSVEELHRLTKIT
+443 GHSVEELHRLTRIT
-457 PWFLHEIEEIV
+457 PWFLRELEELV
-468 VMEGRLRSFP
+468 VLEGRLRSFP
-478 VDRLPEDLLEKAKRA
+478 LERLPDELLEKAKRA

-499 IAVFCSGTEA
+499 IAAFCASTEA
-509 EVAARRAA
+509 AVAARRAA
-517 LGLHPAYKRVD
+517 LNLHPVYKRVD

-536 ETPYLYGTWEAGA
+536 ETPYLYGTWE
-549 VAKAHGA
+549 
-556 ELRPEGSAQEVRY
+556 SASDVNA
-569 EVFSEAPP
+569 SEAPP

-618 LINCNPETVST
+618 LVNCNPETVST

-643 FEHVKAVVDREAA
+643 FEHVKAIVDRENAE
-656 GGHLL
+656 GQLL

-667 GGQTPLK
+667 GGQTPLR
-674 LAGPLHAAGVKLLG
+674 LAKPLHEAGVTLLG
-688 TPLSAILDAEDRERF
+688 TPLQAILDAEDRERF
-703 GQVLHRLHIP
+703 GQVLSRLNIP
-713 APQWG
+713 APAWG

-728 VAHQLDYPV
+728 VAQRLTYPV

-749 MAVVFDDAGLEK
+749 MAVVFDDAGLET

-768 VSNDQPVL
+768 VSEDQPVL
-776 LDRFLQ
+776 LDRFLD
-782 GAQELDI
+782 GAQELDV

-795 EQVVIAGLLA
+795 EEVVIAGLLA

-817 YAVIPALGV
+817 YAVLSALGV
-826 SEAILETVR
+826 PEAVLETVKR
-835 GYARQLALDL
+835 HARELALHL
-845 GVLGLMN
+845 GVRGLMN
-852 LQFAVKDGI
+852 LQFAVKDNVV
-861 AYCLEANPRASRT
+861 YCLEANPRASRT

-885 WAGVAARV
+885 WAGVAARI
-893 GLGQSLR
+893 GLGQSLKD
-900 QQGITDGVARAV
+900 QGISDGVPRAV

-950 AYAKSLLA
+950 AYAKALLA

-979 RLPELAHKLVALGF
+979 RLPELA
-993 GLCATE
+993 
-999 GTART
+999 R
-1004 LETVGL
+1004 
-1010 KVRKIFKVNEG
+1010 
-1021 RPNAVDLLKN
+1021 
-1031 GEVQWVINT
+1031 
-1040 PLGRDAFFDE
+1040 
-1050 SSIRKEAL
+1050 
-1058 RLKIPC
+1058 
-1064 LTNLSA
+1064 
-1070 ALAACEAVET
+1070 
-1080 LRGDMKVRAIQSL
+1080 

>member
-56 TDPGRADATY
+56 TDPSRADATY

-73 VLEKVLE
+73 VLEKVIE
-80 AERPD
+80 AEKPD

-100 MEAHESGLL
+100 IEAHESGLL
-109 QRTGVTLIGAQP
+109 ERTGVMLIGAQP

-166 SIIRPSF
+166 AIIRPSF

-195 GLDLSPTK
+195 GLELSPTK

-238 DPMGIHTGDSITV
+238 DPMGVHTGDSITV
-251 APILTL
+251 APALTL
-257 TDPEYQRM
+257 TDPEYQAM

-331 RLWELPNAITHMTKA
+331 RLWELPNAITRMTKA

-354 VVVKIP
+354 VVVKMP

-406 KGLSGALEGKLDLG
+406 RGISGALEGKLDLG
-420 RLKEHLIIPGAQRL
+420 RLKEHLLIPGPQRI
-434 FWVYHALKA
+434 FWIYHALKA

-457 PWFLHEIEEIV
+457 PWFLREIEEIV
-468 VMEGRLRSFP
+468 VLEGRLRSFP
-478 VDRLPEDLLEKAKRA
+478 VDRLPEELLEKAKRA
-493 GFADDQ
+493 GFADNQ

-509 EVAARRAA
+509 EVAARRAS

-536 ETPYLYGTWEAGA
+536 ETPYLYGTWE
-549 VAKAHGA
+549 
-556 ELRPEGSAQEVRY
+556 SC
-569 EVFSEAPP
+569 SEAEP

-643 FEHVKAVVDREAA
+643 YEHVKAVVDRESAT
-656 GGHLL
+656 GNLM

-674 LAGPLHAAGVKLLG
+674 LASPLHEAGVPLLG
-688 TPLSAILDAEDRERF
+688 TPLNTIMDAEDRERF
-703 GQVLHRLHIP
+703 GQALKRLDIP

-718 MATSFEQALE
+718 MATSFEQAKE
-728 VAHQLDYPV
+728 VAQRLSYPV

-776 LDRFLQ
+776 LDRFLD

-795 EQVVIAGLLA
+795 EDVAIAGLLA

-826 SEAILETVR
+826 PEAILETVK
-835 GYARQLALDL
+835 GYARKLALDL
-845 GVLGLMN
+845 GVRGLMN
-852 LQFAVKDGI
+852 LQFAVKDDI

-885 WAGVAARV
+885 WAGVAARI
-893 GLGQSLR
+893 GLGQNLK
-900 QQGITDGVARAV
+900 QQGIKDGVPRAV

-945 ETFGE
+945 DTFGE
-950 AYAKSLLA
+950 AYAKALLA

-1004 LETVGL
+1004 LESVGL

-1050 SSIRKEAL
+1050 GSIRKEAL

-1080 LRGDMKVRAIQSL
+1080 LRGEMKVRAIQSLG